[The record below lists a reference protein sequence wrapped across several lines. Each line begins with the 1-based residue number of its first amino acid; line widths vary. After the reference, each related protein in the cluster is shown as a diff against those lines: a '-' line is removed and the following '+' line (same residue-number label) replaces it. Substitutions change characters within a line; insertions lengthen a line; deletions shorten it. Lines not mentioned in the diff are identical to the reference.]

1 MLVMRQIRSLVL
13 AVALASLLTLSHGF
27 LLLGPKFF
35 RSNQDYTVVMSN
47 FDHRMKDV
55 SVIMRMEGSTDDGSE
70 ILNLTKT
77 VLVRQHSNRV
87 VNFEVPSNLPLGH
100 YRLSINGKGDR
111 SLDREISL
119 IYLHKSL
126 SGLIQLNKPVY
137 KPGDS
142 VLFRAIVLDS
152 DLKPPVNVKTVQV
165 TIEDPD
171 GNVIRKWSKGRLHV
185 GVFEGDLQISPVPT
199 LGTYSIH
206 LTLDGRELVSKAFQV
221 KEYVLSSFD
230 VNIFP
235 NEIPLE
241 IHQGLSLT
249 VIAKYYTGQPVAGTA
264 KVEVYL
270 EDKLD
275 QTKIFSLSGQKHMD
289 FKFNKPWEMYEDE
302 QVVHVTLRFT
312 EKNTNETIVKHEE
325 IVTYKHPYRVEL
337 IKNRPVF
344 HHDVP
349 YDCALRVQ
357 YQDGRPAKDIETLVE
372 VTGATR
378 NRDDAGNGF
387 GQLYTSDREGLI
399 KLRLHPSLSV
409 KELSITVAIDENELF
424 SEQIYKQDIGSAYI
438 QVEPAVVTNT
448 AVRLTI
454 KCNEMMPFFLY
465 YVISK
470 GNIIDSGF
478 VRPNGAT
485 TYSLELTAVAK
496 MKPKSKVLVATVVDN
511 VVVHDVVDVVFEA
524 LRNNFDLQMKKRY
537 IEPGSPVEVG
547 MIGSPGAYV
556 ALAAYDK
563 SLLQHSKHH
572 DLFWE
577 DIMNTFNGFH
587 DTSINE
593 FDVFH
598 SFGLFARSFKDVIF
612 PFATDQSAR
621 DGQSAH
627 FIQQRKLVSFRTN
640 FLESWL
646 WKNLTIGQQGHAMV
660 KEKAPDTTTAWHLTG
675 FSIDPVLGLGIIK
688 RPIEFT
694 TKQPFY
700 IVGNL
705 PYSIKRGEAVVLQ
718 FTVFNTYSSN
728 LNASVTLYNVD
739 NQTELVGRSVRDTSY
754 TKSILA
760 LANAGVPVSFLIKPR
775 KLGEMMVRV
784 QATIDR
790 ATDTI
795 EQIVRVEPESQLVQK
810 RASRFFSHGT
820 YINQTYAL
828 DLPVAIGP
836 DAGSQKI
843 SFSLTPNLLTSVVEN
858 LENLLS
864 VPSGCGEQNMV
875 RFVPNLV
882 VLDYLTAVSSK
893 DQRVIGKATNLL
905 RQGYQNQLKYLQ
917 ADGSFGVWGKSGG
930 SVFLTAFVGKS
941 LQAASKYISEIEAK
955 QVSRAYDWLASKQH
969 SSGRYDEVGQV
980 IHKDMQ
986 GGLRNGIALTAF
998 VLSAF
1003 LEHRE
1008 TTQKHAKVIDKG
1020 IQYITSNLQGTSDPY
1035 DLSLA
1040 TYALV
1045 LRGHSSKNAFL
1056 TKLIGMA
1063 KLQNN
1068 GTEMFW
1074 ERRSGG
1080 IETTAYALLSFV
1092 AAERYIDGTNIM
1104 RWLVKQR
1111 YATGSFPRTQDTFV
1125 GLRALTKLAEKIS
1138 PASNDYSVRLRFADV
1153 TREFRVNSQDFS
1165 QMRHEEAVEDVRGMV
1180 ANVAGMGFGLME
1192 ASYEY
1197 SVDLRNLSHQFK
1209 LELDK
1214 TMSKAGFQLDLRVC
1228 ASFIPKLSDRLSNM
1242 VLVEVNFPS
1251 GYVIGRNP
1259 ISNASR
1265 GNTIRNTEI
1274 RFGGTSIV
1282 VYYDNM
1288 GMESNCFTVTATR
1301 KTKVALK
1308 RPAYVLVHDYY
1319 EPELKAIKMYE
1330 VDSQNICD
1338 ICEGDDCPSEC

>member
-1 MLVMRQIRSLVL
+1 MLVMSQIRSLVL

-35 RSNQDYTVVMSN
+35 RSHQDYTVVMSN

-77 VLVRQHSNRV
+77 VL
-87 VNFEVPSNLPLGH
+87 VPSNLPLGH

-249 VIAKYYTGQPVAGTA
+249 VTAKYYTGQPVTGTA

-344 HHDVP
+344 HHDLP

-409 KELSITVAIDENELF
+409 KELSIT
-424 SEQIYKQDIGSAYI
+424 
-438 QVEPAVVTNT
+438 
-448 AVRLTI
+448 
-454 KCNEMMPFFLY
+454 
-465 YVISK
+465 

-485 TYSLELTAVAK
+485 TYSLELTAVTK
-496 MKPKSKVLVATVVDN
+496 MKPKSKVLVATVVEN

-524 LRNNFDLQMKKRY
+524 LRNNFDLQMKKRD

-563 SLLQHSKHH
+563 
-572 DLFWE
+572 
-577 DIMNTFNGFH
+577 T
-587 DTSINE
+587 
-593 FDVFH
+593 
-598 SFGLFARSFKDVIF
+598 
-612 PFATDQSAR
+612 TDQSAR

-843 SFSLTPNLLTSVVEN
+843 SFSLTTNLLTSVVEN

-882 VLDYLTAVSSK
+882 VLDYLTAIGSK

-905 RQGYQNQLKYLQ
+905 RQGYQNQLRYLQ

-1020 IQYITSNLQGTSDPY
+1020 IQYITSNLQGTTDPY
-1035 DLSLA
+1035 DLSIA

-1214 TMSKAGFQLDLRVC
+1214 TMSNSGFQLDLRVC

-1251 GYVIGRNP
+1251 GYVMRRNP

-1265 GNTIRNTEI
+1265 GNPIRNTEI

-1330 VDSQNICD
+1330 VDSQSICD